1 MAEIIKKLINAMEFD
16 MTDLNGKNI
25 HSAET
30 RKRTF
35 TWEDPMIGA
44 GKAMTMNGLDYLKE
58 IEAGIIPP
66 PPIGLLMDFSIC
78 SIKPGEVIFDVTP
91 SEFHYNPIGMV
102 HGGLYATI
110 MDSTMGSAIQT
121 TLPAGSGYSTIDL
134 QITYIKS
141 ARIETGTLT
150 CVGKVIHSGRKIAT
164 GYAEVRDSKGVLYAH
179 ATTTC
184 MILSTGK

>member
-1 MAEIIKKLINAMEFD
+1 
-16 MTDLNGKNI
+16 MTDSDKSILPDT
-25 HSAET
+25 ECRT
-30 RKRTF
+30 RTF

-44 GKAMTMNGLDYLKE
+44 AKAVTMNGFDYLKE

-78 SIKPGEVIFDVTP
+78 SIKPGEVTFEVAP

-102 HGGLYATI
+102 HGGLFATI
-110 MDSTMGSAIQT
+110 MDSTMACAIQS

-134 QITYIKS
+134 QVTYVKS
-141 ARIETGTLT
+141 ARIETGILRCT
-150 CVGKVIHSGRKIAT
+150 GKVIHTGRKIAT
-164 GYAEVRDSKGVLYAH
+164 GYAEVRDNKGILYAH

>member
-1 MAEIIKKLINAMEFD
+1 
-16 MTDLNGKNI
+16 MTDLNKNNLQTAKI
-25 HSAET
+25 

-44 GKAMTMNGLDYLKE
+44 VKAMTMNGFDYLKE

-66 PPIGLLMDFSIC
+66 PPIGLLMDFRIC
-78 SIKPGEVIFDVTP
+78 SIEPGEVIFEVTP

-121 TLPAGSGYSTIDL
+121 ILPAGSGYSTIDL
-134 QITYIKS
+134 QITYVKS
-141 ARIETGTLT
+141 ARIETGILT
-150 CVGKVIHSGRKIAT
+150 CTGKVIHPGKKIAT

-184 MILSTGK
+184 MILSAGK